1 MQEEMLPVNEDCL
14 AAKEDAKDTAKIP
27 IEAKET
33 LQKQHCEIENLCSQL
48 SVATSNENLCTQ
60 LEGLATSNENLCSK
74 LEGVG
79 LATTKELNV
88 SDDKMSDYLDHLFES
103 TTYNNDQTVQF
114 TNLGMKFKDLKKK
127 LNVEFQEYEKKYAS
141 AEGCSSLDLKV
152 EQRRSTVCSLRKE
165 RDRLQKQA
173 ERTTQLK
180 REIAEL
186 QRKKIV
192 SEEKYK
198 EEYEKIQAKRNKKDK
213 ERIAKKRKNE
223 DHLRDL
229 NNQIGTVMG
238 NIHRIRKNISEMERE
253 LINIGS

>member
-1 MQEEMLPVNEDCL
+1 MEEIMDILTEMQEEMLPVNEDCL

-48 SVATSNENLCTQ
+48 
-60 LEGLATSNENLCSK
+60 K
-74 LEGVG
+74 GVG

>member
-1 MQEEMLPVNEDCL
+1 MEEIMDILTEMQEEMLPVNEDCL

-60 LEGLATSNENLCSK
+60 

>member
-1 MQEEMLPVNEDCL
+1 MEEIMDILTEMQEEMLPVNEDCL

-60 LEGLATSNENLCSK
+60 LE
-74 LEGVG
+74 G